1 MRSCSS
7 LEGRLPHGDAT
18 GRDKVA
24 TDDDISFE
32 NPLWC
37 DFFAPVGVLLTGLRR
52 REGHDQAM
60 AGEPGAG
67 QQPAL
72 DSEAALRRLFA
83 EHGASVY
90 RMARSVL
97 RDPGL
102 AEDVTQETFIKAWQ
116 HHDSYR
122 GDAPILHWLL
132 RIAHNLAVSTLR
144 TIREES
150 TDPGRLPIQEPR
162 HPDDVVEGRLLIDE
176 ALDALDP
183 LSRAVVVLREVEQL
197 TYAEISDVLRVPMP
211 TVKTRLFRA
220 RAQLR
225 SSQKGGPR

>member
-1 MRSCSS
+1 
-7 LEGRLPHGDAT
+7 
-18 GRDKVA
+18 
-24 TDDDISFE
+24 
-32 NPLWC
+32 
-37 DFFAPVGVLLTGLRR
+37 
-52 REGHDQAM
+52 M
-60 AGEPGAG
+60 AGEPGDG
-67 QQPAL
+67 RQPAL
-72 DSEAALRRLFA
+72 DSDVALRRLFA

-102 AEDVTQETFIKAWQ
+102 AEDVTQETFIRAWQ
-116 HHDSYR
+116 RYDSYR
-122 GDAPILHWLL
+122 GEAPILHWLL

-150 TDPGRLPIQEPR
+150 TDPGRLALRDPVS
-162 HPDDVVEGRLLIDE
+162 PDDVVEDRLLIDQ

-197 TYAEISDVLRVPMP
+197 TYAEISEVLQVPMP

-220 RAQLR
+220 RGLLR
-225 SSQKGGPR
+225 SLKDGGTR